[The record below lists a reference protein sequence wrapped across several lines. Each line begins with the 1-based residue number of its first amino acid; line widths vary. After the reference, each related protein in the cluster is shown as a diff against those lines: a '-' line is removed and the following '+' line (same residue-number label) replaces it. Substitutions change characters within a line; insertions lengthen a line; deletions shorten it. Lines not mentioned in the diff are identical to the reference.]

1 MAAEIHRYS
10 YMNERELNAHSP
22 ACSTIGLNLKKKK
35 KKKGAGVY
43 LKFYSHPLGS
53 SARLNPRGLV
63 SALPKN
69 KYTWFYT

>member
-35 KKKGAGVY
+35 KRRV
-43 LKFYSHPLGS
+43 LECI
-53 SARLNPRGLV
+53 
-63 SALPKN
+63 
-69 KYTWFYT
+69 